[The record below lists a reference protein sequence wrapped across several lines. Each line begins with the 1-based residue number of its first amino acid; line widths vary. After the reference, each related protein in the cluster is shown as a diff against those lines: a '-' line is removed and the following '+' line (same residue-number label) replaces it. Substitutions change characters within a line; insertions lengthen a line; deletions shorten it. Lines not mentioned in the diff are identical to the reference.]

1 MFDWFSYLTA
11 WAQVVLLAGVFLAF
25 GLGGLLTRPWVR
37 RRFGQDPDHNGRVTF
52 LIEVVGVF
60 YALLIGLVA
69 VGAYE
74 HHVDVKTLV
83 NQEASQL
90 TTVYRAGQAFP
101 NSRRCRIQSQIRN
114 YAENVSDKVWPKQR
128 HGEVAED
135 RGRLDAVF
143 ESIMFYKPRNDQEAN
158 AQSEALSAFNDYNN
172 LRRERQGEVSIGLQ
186 PMLYVVLFFGAVMLI
201 GSTWAL
207 ADVKLADH
215 MALTGLMSLFIGILL
230 ALVVGLDQPLQDS
243 SPISSDPWKVAL
255 EKGMGVP
262 SAGDKQVTTYFGVST
277 ADRVPGCL
285 LNVSDYVSFAGA
297 ERLPE

>member
-1 MFDWFSYLTA
+1 MVDWFSHVTT
-11 WAQVVLLAGVFLAF
+11 WAQVVLLSVAFIAF

-37 RRFGQDPDHNGRVTF
+37 RRFSRDPDHNGRVTF

-74 HHVDVKTLV
+74 HYVDVKTLV

-114 YAENVSDKVWPKQR
+114 YAENVSDKVWPKQKK
-128 HGEVAED
+128 GEIAED

-143 ESIMFYKPRNDQEAN
+143 ESIMFYEPKNEMESN
-158 AQSEALSAFNDYNN
+158 AQADTLGVFNDYNN
-172 LRRERQGEVSIGLQ
+172 LRRQRQGEVGIGLQ
-186 PMLYVVLFFGAVMLI
+186 PMLYVVLFFGAVLLI
-201 GSTWAL
+201 VSTWAL

-243 SPISSDPWKVAL
+243 NAISPESWQVAL
-255 EKGMGVP
+255 TKGMGIP
-262 SAGDKQVTTYFGVST
+262 SAGQKQVTTYFGAST

-285 LNVSDYVSFAGA
+285 LNVSDYVSFASS